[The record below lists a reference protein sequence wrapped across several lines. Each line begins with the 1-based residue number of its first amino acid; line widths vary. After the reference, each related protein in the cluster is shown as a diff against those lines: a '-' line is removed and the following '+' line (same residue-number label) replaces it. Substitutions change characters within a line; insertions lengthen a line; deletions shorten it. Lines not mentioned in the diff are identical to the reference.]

1 MQKTRQPK
9 KHPAR
14 QITMRSTRWAHAADA
29 VHVVEDQQHLQ
40 VDAALKGLLTVH
52 PDWPFDSPSHASST
66 KDRELTEL
74 SLMVVRPRREKAST
88 KRPQSTRSEVVE
100 STISDV
106 ELDAQIALL
115 SSSDRAKLGRFAAQ
129 ELRCV
134 PHFEA
139 DEGSAAWGRA
149 CRRVMR
155 KLRAC
160 GQTLD
165 DIEDGA

>member
-14 QITMRSTRWAHAADA
+14 QITMRPARWAHA
-29 VHVVEDQQHLQ
+29 VEEQQHLQ
-40 VDAALKGLLTVH
+40 DDTALESLLTVH
-52 PDWPFDSPSHASST
+52 PDWPFDNPGQASST
-66 KDRELTEL
+66 SGGTSGGELAGL
-74 SLMVVRPRREKAST
+74 SLVVARQRRVKASP
-88 KRPQSTRSEVVE
+88 KPPRKSRSEVDE
-100 STISDV
+100 SGISDA
-106 ELDAQIALL
+106 ELDAQIARL
-115 SSSDRAKLGRFAAQ
+115 SSSDRAKLGRYAAQ
-129 ELRCV
+129 ELRRV

-149 CRRVMR
+149 CRSVMR